1 MKIHQ
6 VEQGSEEW
14 FALREGRLTASLY
27 GVVISAK
34 KVKYA
39 ELVKDPRNEA
49 VFVTPRATKQ
59 QEVLDDLVDGGTMP
73 ASTLNSSGL
82 AGLVEKGVARVY
94 NEELV
99 SLNIPAAHK
108 RIDALLAKILY
119 DEDDLLE
126 PKPSWEMER
135 GTRLEPIARIDFEM
149 RTGIDVEEVGFIT
162 NDSFGEHIGCSPDG
176 LIDGGKGGLEIK
188 CPKPS
193 THLEYHREG
202 VLPKDYR
209 AQVHGCMAVTGAD
222 YWWFTSFC
230 PTLQDFSLRV
240 YRDDY
245 TESLAQAL
253 KQFNELF
260 ISRLARAKQ
269 LKTQ

>member
-1 MKIHQ
+1 MKVHQ
-6 VEQGSEEW
+6 LEQGTEEW
-14 FALREGRLTASLY
+14 FALRKGRLTASSY
-27 GVVISAK
+27 DKVISAK

-39 ELVKDPRNEA
+39 ELIKDPRNEA
-49 VFVTPRATKQ
+49 VYVTPRAAKQ
-59 QEVLDDLVDGGTMP
+59 QEVLDELVDNGAMP
-73 ASTLNSSGL
+73 TSSLNSSGL

-94 NEELV
+94 DEELV

-108 RIDALLAKILY
+108 HVDNLLADIY
-119 DEDDLLE
+119 YTTDDLV
-126 PKPSWEMER
+126 KFAPSWAMER
-135 GTRLEPIARIDFEM
+135 GTRLEEVARIDFEM
-149 RTGIDVEEVGFIT
+149 RTGIDVDEVGFVT

-188 CPKPS
+188 CPLPA
-193 THLEYHREG
+193 THFKYHREG
-202 VLPKDYR
+202 VLPKEYR

-230 PTLQDFSLRV
+230 PNLKDFSLRI
-240 YRDDY
+240 YKDDY
-245 TESLAQAL
+245 TESLAAAL

-260 ISRLARAKQ
+260 ISRLARAEQ